1 MTSHYPTF
9 ARRRARRPFWPARPE
24 LIRNLELIEKYLQS
38 PRRLTK
44 SLTESLVSL
53 NWSSSSSKS
62 SLISADLSSTKF
74 SIFLIRPIAISSF
87 VLFRNPKKE
96 NLLDVGI
103 VSGFDVGLST
113 GWIRL
118 TTVAGSSGLG
128 VMSSK
133 IFSFIF
139 NSVWDLLWI
148 VFAVFSAL
156 RSTVVSFAFSSSL
169 KFSMILRDSVFLWTF
184 LNAVKSTSV
193 AD

>member
-24 LIRNLELIEKYLQS
+24 LICNLELVEKYLQS

-44 SLTESLVSL
+44 SLTESLVSV
-53 NWSSSSSKS
+53 NRSPSSSKS
-62 SLISADLSSTKF
+62 SMISADLSSTNF
-74 SIFLIRPIAISSF
+74 SIFLIRSIAISSF
-87 VLFRNPKKE
+87 VLFRNPKKV
-96 NLLDVGI
+96 NLLDFGI
-103 VSGFDVGLST
+103 VNGFDVGFST

-118 TTVAGSSGLG
+118 TTGAGSSGLG
-128 VMSSK
+128 VISSK

-169 KFSMILRDSVFLWTF
+169 KFSII
-184 LNAVKSTSV
+184 
-193 AD
+193 